1 MSTSVLENP
10 ETITEEVN
18 KEELCKKLCLNIFEG
33 LLEGYEDLRQK
44 NPEQAKQIESK
55 INELYSAKNNF
66 RID

>member
-1 MSTSVLENP
+1 MSTSVLETP

-44 NPEQAKQIESK
+44 NPAQAKQIESK